1 MNLPTEPNRN
11 PDRLNLVMRS
21 YDGKITAFVEH
32 SPQGQYVLW
41 SDYVQLRERLRAEE
55 EISIN
60 LRLAALK
67 DPMIV
72 KVVEEMVKETL
83 RLAEAKN
90 KPNF

>member
-55 EISIN
+55 EISLN
-60 LRLAALK
+60 LRLSFLK
-67 DPMIV
+67 DPTIV
-72 KVVEEMVKETL
+72 SIVREMA
-83 RLAEAKN
+83 AEIVASEKAKGAAS
-90 KPNF
+90 

>member
-1 MNLPTEPNRN
+1 MIPTEPNRN

-21 YDGKITAFVEH
+21 YDGKITACVEH
-32 SPQGQYVLW
+32 SPAGQYVLW

-55 EISIN
+55 EISHN

-72 KVVEEMVKETL
+72 KVVGEMVKETL

>member
-21 YDGKITAFVEH
+21 YDGKITACVEH
-32 SPQGQYVLW
+32 SPAGQYVLW

-55 EISIN
+55 EVSLN

-83 RLAEAKN
+83 RLAKEKEAAS
-90 KPNF
+90 

>member
-1 MNLPTEPNRN
+1 MIPTEPNRN

-21 YDGKITAFVEH
+21 YDGNVTAFVEH
-32 SPQGQYVLW
+32 SPNGQYVLW

-55 EISIN
+55 EVSLN

-72 KVVEEMVKETL
+72 KVVEEMVKETM

>member
-21 YDGKITAFVEH
+21 YDGKITACVEH
-32 SPQGQYVLW
+32 SPAGQYVLW

-55 EISIN
+55 EVSLN

-83 RLAEAKN
+83 RLAKEKGAAS
-90 KPNF
+90 

>member
-1 MNLPTEPNRN
+1 MMTHEPNRN

-21 YDGKITAFVEH
+21 YDGNITACVEH
-32 SPQGQYVLW
+32 SPAGQYVLW

-55 EISIN
+55 EISFN

-67 DPMIV
+67 DPTIV

-83 RLAEAKN
+83 RLAKEKGAAS
-90 KPNF
+90 

>member
-1 MNLPTEPNRN
+1 MMTHEPNRN

-21 YDGKITAFVEH
+21 YDGIITACVEH
-32 SPQGQYVLW
+32 SPAGQYVLW

-55 EISIN
+55 EISLN

-83 RLAEAKN
+83 RLAKEKGAAS
-90 KPNF
+90 

>member
-21 YDGKITAFVEH
+21 YDGKITACVEH
-32 SPQGQYVLW
+32 SPAGQYVLW
-41 SDYVQLRERLRAEE
+41 SDFVQLRERLRAEE
-55 EISIN
+55 ETSLN

-83 RLAEAKN
+83 RLAKEREAAS
-90 KPNF
+90 

>member
-21 YDGKITAFVEH
+21 YDGKITACVEH

-41 SDYVQLRERLRAEE
+41 SDYVQLSERLRAEE
-55 EISIN
+55 EISLN

-72 KVVEEMVKETL
+72 KVVEEMVRETL
-83 RLAEAKN
+83 RLAKEKGAAS
-90 KPNF
+90 